1 MRKQIIIGLIVVAI
15 LSVSVYGYMSY
26 VQPRAHGDTTIL
38 SLNTSADI
46 QQVGIADFHKKVK
59 KDQDTNATIP
69 PTQIKEAYTKILK
82 DLYGNVDIKVNVYG
96 PYKFDNGKAVYGVEA
111 IIENDKFVDRIYMV
125 VDGNILPGKGVDTV
139 YAVWYCHMD
148 KKTDAKAKLSEE
160 DILKLAK
167 AEYAKHRTPA
177 DNDTYDINRFSSGNQ
192 TIYGVNVNSGVMEA
206 TYDGNTGELLDLFVQ
221 EEESTVHSESECRQ
235 LAQQTL
241 DGKSY
246 NYSQYLSLGE
256 AQEQT
261 ENGSTNYTYS
271 IIYENGTDKQVLGS
285 IKINANNLSVIDF
298 SISDPKVPENDTND
312 TVDIS
317 NTSDSEPYPEPG
329 PTSNPEPTPDP
340 EPISNQKH
348 AKVDEEYSY

>member
-59 KDQDTNATIP
+59 KDSDDTNATIP
-69 PTQIKEAYTKILK
+69 STQIKEAYTKILK

-96 PYKFDNGKAVYGVEA
+96 SYKFDNGKAVYGVEA
-111 IIENDKFVDRIYMV
+111 IIENDKFVDKIYMV
-125 VDGNILPGKGVDTV
+125 VDGNTLPRKGVDTV

-148 KKTDAKAKLSEE
+148 KKTDAKAKLSED

-177 DNDTYDINRFSSGNQ
+177 GNDTYDINRFSSDNQ

-241 DGKSY
+241 DGKNY

-271 IIYENGTDKQVLGS
+271 IIYENGTDKQVLGI

-298 SISDPKVPENDTND
+298 SISDPEVPENDTND
-312 TVDIS
+312 TVDDVS
-317 NTSDSEPYPEPG
+317 NDSEPG
-329 PTSNPEPTPDP
+329 PYNDP
-340 EPISNQKH
+340 EPPTTDPEPSIPEVEPSTTEN
-348 AKVDEEYSY
+348 EERYSY

>member
-46 QQVGIADFHKKVK
+46 QQVGIADFQKKVK
-59 KDQDTNATIP
+59 KNVDDVKVILTP
-69 PTQIKEAYTKILK
+69 GQISDAYTKILK
-82 DLYGNVDIKVNVYG
+82 DLYGNADIKVNVYG

-111 IIENDKFVDRIYMV
+111 IIENDKFVDRVFMI
-125 VDGNILPGKGVDTV
+125 VDGNTLPGNGVDTI

-148 KKTDAKAKLSEE
+148 KKTDVKAKLSEE

-177 DNDTYDINRFSSGNQ
+177 DNDTYNINKFSSDNQ

-221 EEESTVHSESECRQ
+221 EEETTVHSESECRQ

-256 AQEQT
+256 AQEET
-261 ENGSTNYTYS
+261 DNGSTNYTYS
-271 IIYENGTDKQVLGS
+271 IIYENGDDKQVLGS

-312 TVDIS
+312 TVDDIS
-317 NTSDSEPYPEPG
+317 DNPEPEPTPYPEP
-329 PTSNPEPTPDP
+329 TPEPTPDP
-340 EPISNQKH
+340 EPTPNPEITP
-348 AKVDEEYSY
+348 AEDEYS

>member
-46 QQVGIADFHKKVK
+46 QQVGIADFHKKVSK
-59 KDQDTNATIP
+59 TGNITSVPISSS
-69 PTQIKEAYTKILK
+69 QIKDAYTKILK
-82 DLYGNVDIKVNVYG
+82 DLYGDADIKLNVYG
-96 PYKFDNGKAVYGVEA
+96 AFKYDNGKAVYYIEA
-111 IIENDKFVDRIYMV
+111 IVEKDNFIEYIWMV
-125 VDGNILPGKGVDTV
+125 VDGNTLPGNGVDTI

-148 KKTDAKAKLSEE
+148 KKTDAKAKLSED

-177 DNDTYDINRFSSGNQ
+177 DNDTYDINMFSSGNQ

-298 SISDPKVPENDTND
+298 SISNPEVPENDTND
-312 TVDIS
+312 TVDDVS
-317 NTSDSEPYPEPG
+317 NNPEPG
-329 PTSNPEPTPDP
+329 PYSEPEPMPDP
-340 EPISNQKH
+340 EPSAPEPEPSTSTN
-348 AKVDEEYSY
+348 EEKYSY

>member
-221 EEESTVHSESECRQ
+221 EEETTLHSESECRQ

-256 AQEQT
+256 AQ
-261 ENGSTNYTYS
+261 
-271 IIYENGTDKQVLGS
+271 
-285 IKINANNLSVIDF
+285 
-298 SISDPKVPENDTND
+298 
-312 TVDIS
+312 
-317 NTSDSEPYPEPG
+317 
-329 PTSNPEPTPDP
+329 
-340 EPISNQKH
+340 
-348 AKVDEEYSY
+348 